1 MATLPC
7 FLLTSYLL
15 SCDRHKRTA
24 GFVQLKWLFIK
35 SLTRIAPIFPVLPAQ
50 GAWWQK
56 RKGFHDRRALPYQ
69 RDTFIIKNVRGRMA
83 MKTRKIG
90 LANYLAYGSGDFLGA
105 GTTAL
110 TAAWLLYF
118 YTTFCGLTPIEA
130 TFIFAMARVL
140 DAVVSPLMGF
150 LTDNFGSTW
159 LGKRFGRRKFF
170 ILLGIPFVFSYS
182 FMWVGDMS
190 YWYYLL
196 TYLLFDIVYTM
207 VLVPYETLVPEM
219 TDDFKQKTKFSGAR
233 IALAQLSAILAAFLP
248 GILLGYFGKDNAISF
263 FYSSLVFSVICAL
276 VLTLVYFFTWERPRD
291 QMSEASLRAEK
302 ERQSLTLGQSLK
314 RLNVE
319 LVSTLRIRIFRQHL
333 GMYLG
338 GYIAQDVFNAVFT
351 YYVVFV
357 LMQSPTMASNL
368 MGTMAILQFIAVI
381 GMIPLCIRFGPAP
394 SYRLVVCLF
403 GVSAL
408 SYAVLWYSGLH
419 DTFSLLLLISALA
432 GIGRGGINY
441 VPWNTYTYIA
451 DVDEV
456 ITAQRREG
464 IFAGIMTLTRKAS
477 QAGAVMLVGVV
488 LQLSGF
494 VSGQSVQAPGVS
506 HTILMILSFGTVGVL
521 ALGFLVSLRFKL
533 NLQTHSVLREET
545 LKMREAGRPVPEN
558 ITPQARATVEMLA
571 GMPYESLWGNN
582 NIGYLNRHKG
592 DKPVTHAMQS

>member
-1 MATLPC
+1 
-7 FLLTSYLL
+7 
-15 SCDRHKRTA
+15 
-24 GFVQLKWLFIK
+24 
-35 SLTRIAPIFPVLPAQ
+35 
-50 GAWWQK
+50 
-56 RKGFHDRRALPYQ
+56 
-69 RDTFIIKNVRGRMA
+69 

-170 ILLGIPFVFSYS
+170 ILLGIPLVFSYS
-182 FMWVGDMS
+182 FMWVGEMS
-190 YWYYLL
+190 YWYYLV
-196 TYLLFDIVYTM
+196 TYLIFDVVYTM
-207 VLVPYETLVPEM
+207 ILVPYETLVPEM

-233 IALAQLSAILAAFLP
+233 ISMAQLSAILAAFLP
-248 GILLGYFGKDNAISF
+248 GILLNHFGKDNAVSF
-263 FYSSLVFSVICAL
+263 FYSSLVFATLCAI
-276 VLTLVYFFTWERPRD
+276 VLTFVWFFTWERPR
-291 QMSEASLRAEK
+291 SEWTEAALRAEEEK
-302 ERQSLTLGQSLK
+302 KTLTFAQSMK

-319 LVSTLRIRIFRQHL
+319 LTSTLRVKIFRQHL

-357 LMQSPTMASNL
+357 LMQSASMASSL
-368 MGTMAILQFIAVI
+368 LGTMAILQFIAVI
-381 GMIPLCIRFGPAP
+381 GMIPLCIKYGPAP
-394 SYRLVVCLF
+394 SYRMVVVLF
-403 GVSAL
+403 GLSSV
-408 SYAVLWYSGLH
+408 SYAVLYYAGLS
-419 DTFSLLLLISALA
+419 DVFSLLMLVSAIA
-432 GIGRGGINY
+432 GLGRGGINY

-456 ITAQRREG
+456 ITGQRREG

-477 QAGAVMLVGVV
+477 QAGAVMLVGIVM
-488 LQLSGF
+488 QLSGF
-494 VSGQSVQAPGVS
+494 VSGQTTQPPAVS
-506 HTILMILSFGTVGVL
+506 HTILMILSFGTVAVL
-521 ALGFLVSLRFKL
+521 ACGFLVSLRFKL

-545 LKMREAGRPVPEN
+545 AKMREAGRPVPEAT
-558 ITPQARATVEMLA
+558 TPEARATVEMLA
-571 GMPYESLWGNN
+571 GMPYDTLWGNN
-582 NIGYLNRHKG
+582 NIGYLNRN
-592 DKPVTHAMQS
+592 KPAAPSLKEAAAMNSNTSQRLS